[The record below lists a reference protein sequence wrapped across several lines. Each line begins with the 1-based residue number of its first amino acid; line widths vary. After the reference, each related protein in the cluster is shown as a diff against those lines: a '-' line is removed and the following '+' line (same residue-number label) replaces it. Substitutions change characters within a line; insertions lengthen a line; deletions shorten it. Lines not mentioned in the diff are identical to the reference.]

1 MAPGAVPY
9 TCLCNEIAG
18 SVRNRMG
25 AESPFVSIK
34 TRATLQGFEGS
45 GASCDAFLLRRG
57 GGRRPLNSAAARR
70 LRASFDPS
78 GNGIGCWGIPALPG
92 PCSHH
97 GCTGRGACLPSGG
110 VPAVPLT
117 GVSSLIVLLPLCT
130 HCRKADKPRE
140 PTYGTCV
147 RLEACFLSCC
157 AG

>member
-1 MAPGAVPY
+1 MQRMSFRASTEANDAQLAP
-9 TCLCNEIAG
+9 
-18 SVRNRMG
+18 
-25 AESPFVSIK
+25 
-34 TRATLQGFEGS
+34 TRRWT
-45 GASCDAFLLRRG
+45 
-57 GGRRPLNSAAARR
+57 RPLNSAAARR
-70 LRASFDPS
+70 LRVSVDPS

-130 HCRKADKPRE
+130 HCRKADIPRE

-147 RLEACFLSCC
+147 RLEACFHSCC